1 MKVCLLN
8 KETNDVVGEFNN
20 VINWGY
26 NFVEYNNGGRCK
38 CYCSEDEYFTDI
50 DPALT
55 LTKSQNINDFEQI
68 DQLIEIEEN
77 KE

>member
-1 MKVCLLN
+1 MKVYLLN
-8 KETNDVVGEFNN
+8 KETNETINEYNN
-20 VINWGY
+20 IITWGD

-38 CYCSEDEYFTDI
+38 IYCNENEYFTDI

-68 DQLIEIEEN
+68 DQPIEIEEN

>member
-8 KETNDVVGEFNN
+8 KETNETINEYNN
-20 VINWGY
+20 IITWGD

-38 CYCSEDEYFTDI
+38 IYCNENEYFTDI
-50 DPALT
+50 DPALA

-68 DQLIEIEEN
+68 DQPIEIEEN